1 MMIVDYYQDVEKCS
15 LRLPLLQRPEK
26 ACAIKHGSRSA
37 KDLPRLEN
45 VTVYV
50 LQGIGYGFAAAVQP
64 GPFQVY
70 VIAQTLNNGWRNT
83 LLAAF
88 APLISDGPII
98 ALVLLVLSQVPQW
111 MQRFLY
117 VASGLFVLYLAV
129 NAFIGWRNFDPASV
143 TAIPSRQQSLF
154 RAAIMNVLS
163 PGPYIYWS
171 LVTGPILL
179 TGWRE
184 APINGSG
191 FLVGFYAAMILT
203 LAGIIVLFGTARH
216 LGPKVNRAMLG
227 MSVIALACFG
237 LYQLWLGIS
246 GRYAG

>member
-1 MMIVDYYQDVEKCS
+1 MMATWWNCAFRSRAAYAVRAVGSVVGKDCS
-15 LRLPLLQRPEK
+15 EDML
-26 ACAIKHGSRSA
+26 
-37 KDLPRLEN
+37 
-45 VTVYV
+45 VYV
-50 LQGIGYGFAAAVQP
+50 IQGVGYGFAAAVQP
-64 GPFQVY
+64 GPFQTY
-70 VIAQTLNNGWRNT
+70 IIAQTLSSGWRNA
-83 LLAAF
+83 LPAAL

-98 ALVLLVLSQVPQW
+98 ALVLLVLSQVPAW

-129 NAFIGWRNFDPASV
+129 NAFIGWRSFDPADAV
-143 TAIPSRQQSLF
+143 AIPSRRQSVF

-184 APINGSG
+184 ASANGIG
-191 FLVGFYAAMILT
+191 FVVGFYAAMIVSLG
-203 LAGIIVLFGTARH
+203 GIILLFGTARH
-216 LGPKVNRAMLG
+216 LGPRVNRAMLG

-237 LYQLWLGIS
+237 LYQLRLGVS
-246 GRYAG
+246 GLW